1 MTIGTNHFTEIVEPA
16 GFTVGWDSK
25 PTRVLKNDNAMNLIQ
40 PVLLKMEPWSENEH
54 EIKFKMRSGAN
65 GSEILF
71 YNKGKGYG
79 YALCP
84 YCGRMKVEDG
94 FAGASDDKHPLALHK
109 HLLAG
114 KECQGT
120 ENDGA
125 NIRRN
130 VLLVGRYQTDLVE
143 IKFYDVNSNPIID
156 PNTL

>member
-1 MTIGTNHFTEIVEPA
+1 
-16 GFTVGWDSK
+16 
-25 PTRVLKNDNAMNLIQ
+25 
-40 PVLLKMEPWSENEH
+40 
-54 EIKFKMRSGAN
+54 
-65 GSEILF
+65 
-71 YNKGKGYG
+71 
-79 YALCP
+79 
-84 YCGRMKVEDG
+84 MKVEDG

-143 IKFYDVNSNPIID
+143 IKFYDANSNPIID
-156 PNTL
+156 PNTLYSLGAILSRKLTEILGINDGEIDFGYNESYNSIFIYDTALGGSGYSPLLFDYKDEVFKAAYDALKGCNCDKACTN